1 MRRSR
6 SPHVSHVTRADDEGN
21 GPPEF
26 MCHMW
31 MHERPPPI
39 QKGHPVKGCQN
50 GWRRE
55 SSATTPIRDRI
66 IATRRQP
73 TKNATTY
80 KGAKMDGGGVIRDD
94 THA

>member
-31 MHERPPPI
+31 MRERPPPMRLDMRSMRNDLRKTAHIAI
-39 QKGHPVKGCQN
+39 QPDMVKN
-50 GWRRE
+50 E
-55 SSATTPIRDRI
+55 
-66 IATRRQP
+66 
-73 TKNATTY
+73 
-80 KGAKMDGGGVIRDD
+80 VF
-94 THA
+94 

>member
-31 MHERPPPI
+31 MHERPPHSPI
-39 QKGHPVKGCQN
+39 TPPLED
-50 GWRRE
+50 E
-55 SSATTPIRDRI
+55 S
-66 IATRRQP
+66 
-73 TKNATTY
+73 
-80 KGAKMDGGGVIRDD
+80 GVM
-94 THA
+94 A

>member
-31 MHERPPPI
+31 MHERPPPYFLSTTSDFPLPI
-39 QKGHPVKGCQN
+39 SYVYVSF
-50 GWRRE
+50 R
-55 SSATTPIRDRI
+55 SSFAHFPLPMARPGGMR
-66 IATRRQP
+66 
-73 TKNATTY
+73 
-80 KGAKMDGGGVIRDD
+80 GAIE
-94 THA
+94 

>member
-31 MHERPPPI
+31 MRERPP
-39 QKGHPVKGCQN
+39 HSCTGCGFPATADKN
-50 GWRRE
+50 NHIAVPPLMGE
-55 SSATTPIRDRI
+55 SSL
-66 IATRRQP
+66 
-73 TKNATTY
+73 
-80 KGAKMDGGGVIRDD
+80 KMTSGEAI
-94 THA
+94 

>member
-31 MHERPPPI
+31 MRERPPPYRPLI
-39 QKGHPVKGCQN
+39 FAVWCVQIRYGHCKTAPLKLLLLCNQASGISPRSP
-50 GWRRE
+50 GL
-55 SSATTPIRDRI
+55 
-66 IATRRQP
+66 
-73 TKNATTY
+73 
-80 KGAKMDGGGVIRDD
+80 
-94 THA
+94 

>member
-31 MHERPPPI
+31 MHERPPPFTEVYI
-39 QKGHPVKGCQN
+39 DESVDVYADAFDFGHNSQF
-50 GWRRE
+50 R
-55 SSATTPIRDRI
+55 
-66 IATRRQP
+66 
-73 TKNATTY
+73 
-80 KGAKMDGGGVIRDD
+80 KMCGSHQIDVHGVY
-94 THA
+94 HCW

>member
-31 MHERPPPI
+31 MPERPPVCYP
-39 QKGHPVKGCQN
+39 H
-50 GWRRE
+50 
-55 SSATTPIRDRI
+55 
-66 IATRRQP
+66 QP
-73 TKNATTY
+73 TNC
-80 KGAKMDGGGVIRDD
+80 VHQVSHHRDVP
-94 THA
+94 TACNISCTIY

>member
-31 MHERPPPI
+31 MHERPPPYPHLPTR
-39 QKGHPVKGCQN
+39 KFTFRAGRLAMF
-50 GWRRE
+50 RRGK
-55 SSATTPIRDRI
+55 
-66 IATRRQP
+66 RR
-73 TKNATTY
+73 
-80 KGAKMDGGGVIRDD
+80 GDGGIHSV
-94 THA
+94 APQE

>member
-31 MHERPPPI
+31 MHERPPPMVVG
-39 QKGHPVKGCQN
+39 QRGVGEEK
-50 GWRRE
+50 RRE
-55 SSATTPIRDRI
+55 ESGSSKNP
-66 IATRRQP
+66 P
-73 TKNATTY
+73 TCRHVT
-80 KGAKMDGGGVIRDD
+80 GGSFSI
-94 THA
+94 

>member
-31 MHERPPPI
+31 MHERPPMIPAMPGDGEMQPSVRI
-39 QKGHPVKGCQN
+39 LN
-50 GWRRE
+50 AF
-55 SSATTPIRDRI
+55 ATDVPC
-66 IATRRQP
+66 AT
-73 TKNATTY
+73 
-80 KGAKMDGGGVIRDD
+80 
-94 THA
+94 